1 MGLQDGFG
9 DALSSEEM
17 AASIEANERLL
28 RLKAGERM
36 RGNERA
42 TDVWDDVLQ
51 EGRIVQFEVLRKR
64 PGSAREYVSAA
75 MSHRIIEVLTRGTWT
90 GMERT
95 HGKPR
100 DPLRRGDRYSVDD
113 ETLQL
118 DQVVGSSDWIDGVIM
133 AYHHGQIHQA
143 LAALTF
149 TQRQHV
155 FARIWLGMSDPE
167 IAALQGCSRQTVER
181 RWRTEIKPQL
191 VEELEHLA

>member
-1 MGLQDGFG
+1 MGLQDGYG

-17 AASIEANERLL
+17 AEYIEANELLL
-28 RLKAGERM
+28 RLKAAERM

-51 EGRIVQFEVLRKR
+51 EGRIVQFEVLKKR
-64 PGSAREYVSAA
+64 PGSAREYVSAS

-100 DPLRRGDRYSVDD
+100 DPLRRGDRDSVDD

-118 DQVVGSSDWIDGVIM
+118 DEVVDGSGWVESVQM
-133 AYHHGQIHQA
+133 AYHHGEIHQA

-155 FARIWLGMSDPE
+155 VARIWYGMSEPE
-167 IAALQGCSRQTVER
+167 IAALQGCSVATVSR
-181 RWRTEIKPQL
+181 HWVKDIRPRL
-191 VEELEHLA
+191 VEELAHLA